1 MSKKLKDL
9 LKEDITTMGGVVS
22 RPKTQGLDM
31 GFKTQ
36 KSTKLTNIVED
47 MYGDSKPKINVKE
60 FVQEIGQYGSYGKEI
75 YREGNLKEF
84 LLVFLNLETQ
94 NNTHFKKPKIGLI
107 RLPSIVT

>member
-9 LKEDITTMGGVVS
+9 LNEDITTMGGVVS
-22 RPKTQGLDM
+22 RPVGLDM
-31 GFKTQ
+31 GFRTQ

-75 YREGNLKEF
+75 YREGNLKNCSSF
-84 LLVFLNLETQ
+84 
-94 NNTHFKKPKIGLI
+94 
-107 RLPSIVT
+107 